1 MKVVKHCKQVPRQ
14 AAVSSSLEIFSTE
27 LDKDLSP
34 DLVVPA
40 LSKELDQ
47 RLLEAHCN

>member
-1 MKVVKHCKQVPRQ
+1 MTVIKHWKQVPRQ

-40 LSKELDQ
+40 LSKGLDQ
-47 RLLEAHCN
+47 RLSEVHCN